1 MYATAGADEKH
12 QFLRSMGVKYITS
25 SRNGAKF
32 EEDMKAFLA
41 EAGDDGIDVVLN
53 SLSASPEYRG
63 NSEMTRQ
70 FTYLYRLCMHL
81 IQPRAALGH
90 DDYIPRSLALLRK
103 GGRFMEI
110 GKRGI
115 WSHEQMFEARPDVMY
130 EKIAA
135 DTMMD
140 KDGHLSLGERAVSCL
155 FS

>member
-1 MYATAGADEKH
+1 M
-12 QFLRSMGVKYITS
+12 LRQSEVGIPAVRRRPYHRKLLPLSIYP
-25 SRNGAKF
+25 
-32 EEDMKAFLA
+32 AF
-41 EAGDDGIDVVLN
+41 
-53 SLSASPEYRG
+53 
-63 NSEMTRQ
+63 
-70 FTYLYRLCMHL
+70 MHL
-81 IQPRAALGH
+81 IHPTSLHQLAALGH

-140 KDGHLSLGERAVSCL
+140 KAGELCT
-155 FS
+155 